1 MLMQKYPYSLLYL
14 EDEVEVRKN
23 YAEYLRRYFE
33 EVYEASNAQEA
44 YKIYKEKHPAILV
57 IDINL
62 PGESG
67 IDFLKRVREY
77 DMGVKAIML
86 TAMSDVQTLLSVSD
100 LKLTKYLVKPIA
112 RQALQEALE
121 LAVDEMN
128 RYTISANDLVVMRDG
143 YHWDKRLKK
152 LYKDNI
158 EQSLTNKE
166 LALLSVLFSNTNQ
179 VHSSEDIIF
188 ELWYDIDSNKLN
200 SLKTIIKKLRKKL
213 PPDTIK
219 NVFGVGYRIVL

>member
-1 MLMQKYPYSLLYL
+1 MQKYPYSLLFV

-23 YAEYLRRYFE
+23 YAEYLRRYFQ
-33 EVYEASNAQEA
+33 EVYEVGDAQEA
-44 YKIYKEKHPAILV
+44 YKVYKEKHPSILV
-57 IDINL
+57 IDVNL

-67 IDFLKRVREY
+67 IEFLKRVREY
-77 DMGVKAIML
+77 DMAVKAIML

-100 LKLTKYLVKPIA
+100 LKLTKYLVKPIS
-112 RQALQEALE
+112 RQELHDALE
-121 LAVDEMN
+121 LAIEEMN
-128 RYTISANDLVVMRDG
+128 RYSISANDLVMMRDG

-158 EQSLTNKE
+158 EQSLTNKDV
-166 LALLSVLFSNTNQ
+166 ALLSVLFSNTNQ

-213 PPDTIK
+213 PEDTIK

>member
-1 MLMQKYPYSLLYL
+1 MQKYPYSLLFV

-23 YAEYLRRYFE
+23 YAEYLRRYFQ
-33 EVYEASNAQEA
+33 EVYEVGDAQEA
-44 YKIYKEKHPAILV
+44 YKVYKEKHPSILV
-57 IDINL
+57 IDVNL

-67 IDFLKRVREY
+67 IEFLKRVREY
-77 DMGVKAIML
+77 DMAVKAIML

-100 LKLTKYLVKPIA
+100 LKLTKYLVKPIS
-112 RQALQEALE
+112 RQELHDALE
-121 LAVDEMN
+121 LAIEEMN
-128 RYTISANDLVVMRDG
+128 RYSISANDLVMMRDG

-158 EQSLTNKE
+158 EQSLTHKE
-166 LALLSVLFSNTNQ
+166 VALLSVLFSNTNQ

-213 PPDTIK
+213 PEDTIK

>member
-1 MLMQKYPYSLLYL
+1 MQKYPYSLLFV

-23 YAEYLRRYFE
+23 YAEYLRRYFQ
-33 EVYEASNAQEA
+33 EVYEVGDAQEA
-44 YKIYKEKHPAILV
+44 YKVYKEKHPSILV
-57 IDINL
+57 IDVNL

-67 IDFLKRVREY
+67 INFLKRVREY
-77 DMGVKAIML
+77 DMAVKAIML

-100 LKLTKYLVKPIA
+100 LKLTKYLVKPIS
-112 RQALQEALE
+112 RQELHDALE
-121 LAVDEMN
+121 LAIEEMN
-128 RYTISANDLVVMRDG
+128 RYSISANDLVMMRDG

-158 EQSLTNKE
+158 EQSLTHKE
-166 LALLSVLFSNTNQ
+166 VALLSVLFSNTNQ

-213 PPDTIK
+213 PEDTIK

>member
-1 MLMQKYPYSLLYL
+1 MQKYPYSLLFV

-23 YAEYLRRYFE
+23 YAEYLRRYFQ
-33 EVYEASNAQEA
+33 EVYEVGDAQEA
-44 YKIYKEKHPAILV
+44 YKVYKEKHPSILV
-57 IDINL
+57 IDVNL

-67 IDFLKRVREY
+67 INFLKRVREY
-77 DMGVKAIML
+77 DMAVKAIML

-100 LKLTKYLVKPIA
+100 LKLTKYLVKPIS
-112 RQALQEALE
+112 RQELHEALE
-121 LAVDEMN
+121 LAIEEMN
-128 RYTISANDLVVMRDG
+128 RYSISANDLVMMRDG

-166 LALLSVLFSNTNQ
+166 VALLSVLFSNTNQ

-213 PPDTIK
+213 PEDTIK

>member
-1 MLMQKYPYSLLYL
+1 MQKYPYSLLFV

-23 YAEYLRRYFE
+23 YAEYLRRYFQ
-33 EVYEASNAQEA
+33 EVYEVGDAQEA
-44 YKIYKEKHPAILV
+44 YKVYKEKHPSILV
-57 IDINL
+57 IDVNL

-67 IDFLKRVREY
+67 IEFLKRVREY
-77 DMGVKAIML
+77 DMAVKAIML

-100 LKLTKYLVKPIA
+100 LKLTKYLVKPIS
-112 RQALQEALE
+112 RQELHEALE
-121 LAVDEMN
+121 LAIEEMN
-128 RYTISANDLVVMRDG
+128 RYSISANDLVIMRDG

-166 LALLSVLFSNTNQ
+166 VALLSVLFSNTNQ

-213 PPDTIK
+213 PEDTIK

>member
-1 MLMQKYPYSLLYL
+1 MQKYPYSLLFV

-23 YAEYLRRYFE
+23 YAEYLRRYFQ
-33 EVYEASNAQEA
+33 EVYEVGDAQEA
-44 YKIYKEKHPAILV
+44 YKVYKEKHPSILV
-57 IDINL
+57 IDVNL

-67 IDFLKRVREY
+67 INFLKRVREY
-77 DMGVKAIML
+77 DMAVKAIML

-100 LKLTKYLVKPIA
+100 LKLTKYLVKPIS
-112 RQALQEALE
+112 RQELHDALE
-121 LAVDEMN
+121 LAIEEMN
-128 RYTISANDLVVMRDG
+128 RYSISANDLVMMRDG

-166 LALLSVLFSNTNQ
+166 VALLSVLFSNTNQ

-213 PPDTIK
+213 PEDTIK

>member
-1 MLMQKYPYSLLYL
+1 MQKYPYSLLFV

-23 YAEYLRRYFE
+23 YAEYLRRYFQ
-33 EVYEASNAQEA
+33 EVYEVGDAQEA
-44 YKIYKEKHPAILV
+44 YKVYKEKHPSILV
-57 IDINL
+57 IDVNL

-67 IDFLKRVREY
+67 IEFLKRVREY
-77 DMGVKAIML
+77 DMAVKAIML

-100 LKLTKYLVKPIA
+100 LKLTKYLVKPIS
-112 RQALQEALE
+112 RQELHEALE
-121 LAVDEMN
+121 LAIEEMN
-128 RYTISANDLVVMRDG
+128 RYSISANDLVMMRDG

-166 LALLSVLFSNTNQ
+166 VALLSVLFSNTNQ

-213 PPDTIK
+213 PEDTIK